1 MTTHIPAEAGLPGGQ
16 CEMDCD
22 STTISTQFGESDAR
36 KAKGIEPADR
46 PNLEL
51 MPDSGSGV
59 GHPASPDRKAEA
71 NAKDVKLRNAWEK
84 AMKDLGTIGKP
95 HRNTAVL
102 MVSWAEELDDL
113 NTAEEVNDLEAVFK
127 EDFHYT
133 VVKEQLAADRP
144 PAQQFAQFLI
154 NFVYKYDNE
163 STLLIIYYAG
173 HGTPGKPGE
182 LHFTG

>member
-102 MVSWAEELDDL
+102 MVYSKRTSTTPLSRSSSQQTD
-113 NTAEEVNDLEAVFK
+113 
-127 EDFHYT
+127 H
-133 VVKEQLAADRP
+133 QLSNSH
-144 PAQQFAQFLI
+144 
-154 NFVYKYDNE
+154 NF
-163 STLLIIYYAG
+163 
-173 HGTPGKPGE
+173 
-182 LHFTG
+182 